1 MIFGILVD
9 IYERTSETKY
19 GPAMTSS
26 YGETEAGK
34 SASTRFSVQTPDLQS
49 TITFYFFIGINIIP
63 TLYNRQERILK
74 VLFSGRN
81 RGGTFRWIYSTFKNI
96 NEKKIK

>member
-9 IYERTSETKY
+9 IYERTSEPKY

-34 SASTRFSVQTPDLQS
+34 SASTRFSAQTPDLQRA
-49 TITFYFFIGINIIP
+49 ITFFIFIGINIIP

-74 VLFSGRN
+74 MLLS
-81 RGGTFRWIYSTFKNI
+81 
-96 NEKKIK
+96 EKKTRGHV